1 MWSTTYYGI
10 ADTMCEFC
18 DLIPHE
24 EGTESSIKRETFGFF
39 SAAAIEEVVRQANN
53 NNNNNN
59 GRNDNGNA
67 LSFCCERC
75 LCVCFCDDPV
85 CLDRHASVRS
95 GHKDL
100 CKKIDLTK
108 IVVEKECVQLLL

>member
-1 MWSTTYYGI
+1 VLHARDTKHTHTHNPKANHMWSTTYYGI

-59 GRNDNGNA
+59 NNNSTGGTVTTSSSSSNSNNKNGTNEA
-67 LSFCCERC
+67 EE
-75 LCVCFCDDPV
+75 D
-85 CLDRHASVRS
+85 
-95 GHKDL
+95 
-100 CKKIDLTK
+100 
-108 IVVEKECVQLLL
+108 